1 MRRLMSLSALEISE
15 LVAEGSLEATEVV
28 EACFSA
34 IERADDKI
42 HAFLRTFKEG
52 ALKEAERIE
61 GLVRRGINPG
71 RLAGVPVAVKDNI
84 CVKGVEVTCASNIL
98 RGYKPP
104 YNATVIEK
112 IVREGAIIVGMTNM
126 DEFAM
131 GSSTEN
137 SAYGPTRNPWSL
149 DRVPGGSSGG
159 SAAAVAARM
168 VPLALGSDTG
178 GSIRCPASFC
188 SLVGIKPTYGTVSRY
203 GLIAYACS
211 LEQIGPLARTVRDAA
226 LLLDVIAGRDPMDAT
241 SVEPPRRVRVEDVD
255 GDVRGLKLA
264 VPRELMSEGCDPR
277 VLKSVWRAIHLL
289 EGLGATYEEVSMP
302 SLKYALAA
310 YYIIAMSEASSNL
323 SRYDGVRYGRA
334 IEARGDW
341 SSVYAKT
348 RKEGFGEE
356 VRRRIILGTF
366 ALSAGYYGRY
376 YLKALKVRALVKND
390 FLSILS
396 KFDAIVSPTMPTPPF
411 RIGEKVH
418 DPLSMYLMD
427 VNTVPMNLAG
437 VPALSVPCDFVD
449 GLPVGLQVTTS
460 FFREDLMLKVA
471 MALEDELKLYL
482 KEPPGVA

>member
-1 MRRLMSLSALEISE
+1 MEVSK
-15 LVAEGSLEATEVV
+15 LVNEGSVDAAEVV
-28 EACFSA
+28 EACFER
-34 IERADDKI
+34 IERVDGKI

-52 ALKEAERIE
+52 ALQEAERI
-61 GLVRRGINPG
+61 GRLVKRGVSPG

-84 CVKGVEVTCASNIL
+84 CVRGVEVTCASKIL

-104 YNATVIEK
+104 YNATVIERL
-112 IVREGAIIVGMTNM
+112 VREGAIVVGMTNM

-137 SAYGPTRNPWSL
+137 SAFGPTKNPWDL
-149 DRVPGGSSGG
+149 NRVPGGSSGG

-168 VPLALGSDTG
+168 APLALGSDTG

-188 SLVGIKPTYGTVSRY
+188 SVVGIKPTYGLVSRY

-226 LLLDVIAGRDPMDAT
+226 LLLEVIAGRDPMDAT
-241 SVEPPRRVRVEDVD
+241 SVDPPRRFRAEDVE
-255 GDVRGLKLA
+255 GEVRGLRLA
-264 VPRELMSEGCDPR
+264 VPKELMGEGCDVR
-277 VLKSVWRAIHLL
+277 VVRSVWRAIHLL
-289 EGLGATYEEVSMP
+289 EELGATYEEVSMP
-302 SLKYALAA
+302 SLRYALAA

-323 SRYDGVRYGRA
+323 ARYDGVRYGYVARA
-334 IEARGDW
+334 HGDW

-348 RKEGFGEE
+348 RREGFGEE

-376 YLKALKVRALVKND
+376 YLRALKVRTLVKNEL
-390 FLSILS
+390 LSILS

-411 RIGEKVH
+411 MIGEKVR

-437 VPALSVPCDFVD
+437 VPAMSVPCDFVD
-449 GLPVGLQVTTS
+449 GLPVGLQVTAS
-460 FFREDLMLKVA
+460 FFREDVMLRVA
-471 MALEDELKLYL
+471 AAVEDELKLYL
-482 KEPPGVA
+482 REPPGAA

>member
-1 MRRLMSLSALEISE
+1 MSK
-15 LVAEGSLEATEVV
+15 LVSEGSIEAVEIV
-28 EACFSA
+28 EACFNR
-34 IERADDKI
+34 IERLDGKI
-42 HAFLRTFKEG
+42 HAFLRTFKER
-52 ALKEAERIE
+52 ALREAEKV
-61 GLVRRGINPG
+61 GKLVRRGISPG
-71 RLAGVPVAVKDNI
+71 RLAGVPIAVKDNI

-98 RGYKPP
+98 RGYRPP
-104 YNATVIEK
+104 YNATVIERLG
-112 IVREGAIIVGMTNM
+112 REGAIVIGMTNM

-168 VPLALGSDTG
+168 APLALGSDTG

-188 SLVGIKPTYGTVSRY
+188 SVVGVKPTYGLVSRY

-226 LLLDVIAGRDPMDAT
+226 LLLEVIAGHDPMDAT
-241 SVEPPRRVRVEDVD
+241 TVEPQGRLKAEEIV

-277 VLKSVWRAIHLL
+277 VLKSTWRAIYLL
-289 EGLGATYEEVSMP
+289 EELGATYEEVSIP

-310 YYIIAMSEASSNL
+310 YYVIAMSEASSNL
-323 SRYDGVRYGRA
+323 ARYDGVRYGHRA
-334 IEARGDW
+334 RAQGDW
-341 SSVYAKT
+341 SSICAKT
-348 RKEGFGEE
+348 RREGFGEE

-366 ALSAGYYGRY
+366 TLSAGYYGRY
-376 YLKALKVRALVKND
+376 YLKALKVRTLVRND
-390 FLSILS
+390 LLSILS
-396 KFDAIVSPTMPTPPF
+396 KFDAMVSPTMPTPPF
-411 RIGEKVH
+411 RIGEKVL

-437 VPALSVPCDFVD
+437 VPAVSVPCDFVD
-449 GLPVGLQVTTS
+449 GLPVGLQITS
-460 FFREDLMLKVA
+460 AFFREDLMFRVA
-471 MALEDELKLYL
+471 MAIEEELKLYL
-482 KEPPGVA
+482 KEPPGAV